1 MKLMMI
7 ALLLLML
14 GVASFI
20 YRLNYEGEQFGRGD
34 NKLKNLLTYLITAI
48 IIIIVTVSLV

>member
-1 MKLMMI
+1 MKFMMI

-14 GVASFI
+14 IVASFI

-34 NKLKNLLTYLITAI
+34 NKLKFLLTYLITAI
-48 IIIIVTVSLV
+48 IILIVAVSLV

>member
-34 NKLKNLLTYLITAI
+34 NKLKFLLTYLITAI
-48 IIIIVTVSLV
+48 IIVIVSLI

>member
-14 GVASFI
+14 VVASFI

-34 NKLKNLLTYLITAI
+34 NKLKILLTCLITAI
-48 IIIIVTVSLV
+48 IIVIVSLV

>member
-14 GVASFI
+14 GVVSFI

-34 NKLKNLLTYLITAI
+34 NKLKFLLTYLITAI
-48 IIIIVTVSLV
+48 IIVIVSLV